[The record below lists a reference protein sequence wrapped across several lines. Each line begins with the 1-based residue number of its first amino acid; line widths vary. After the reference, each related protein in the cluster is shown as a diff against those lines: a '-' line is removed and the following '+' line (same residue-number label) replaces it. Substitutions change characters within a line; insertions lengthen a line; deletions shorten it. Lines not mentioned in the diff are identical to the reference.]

1 MRLLICRETIKKR
14 VEELGK
20 DISRHYGDKP
30 FTCLIILK
38 GSTIFAADLIRS
50 INSEDMDIDFVR
62 LSSYCGTSSTGK
74 VEMNMCDLDKFK
86 DRHLLV
92 VEDIVDTGNTLTHFM
107 KLLEKIGP
115 ASVKICSLLEK
126 KEINQGKVKVD
137 FLGFD
142 IKNEFVIGYGLD
154 MNERFRN
161 LPDIMIYE
169 GE

>member
-1 MRLLICRETIKKR
+1 MKLLICRETIKKR

-50 INSEDMDIDFVR
+50 ITSEDMDIDFVR
-62 LSSYCGTSSTGK
+62 LSSYAGTSSTGK
-74 VEMNMCDLDKFK
+74 VDMSMGDLDKFK

-107 KLLEKIGP
+107 KDLEKIGP

-126 KEINQGKVKVD
+126 KEINQGKVKID